1 MDVEK
6 LVRKFGTR
14 NPYKIA
20 KEMNIVVIFEPL
32 GEINGYF
39 TTVFRQRQIHINCD
53 LSEQQKLFTAAHE
66 LGHAV
71 LHPKANTPFLKGSTF
86 FSVNKL
92 EKEANLFAISL
103 LISDDDLKDANDC
116 TLQQLSCIFGYPEEL
131 IKLRI
136 K

>member
-6 LVRKFGTR
+6 LVDKFGTR
-14 NPYKIA
+14 NPFKIA

-39 TTVFRQRQIHINCD
+39 TTVFRQRQIHINCN

-92 EKEANLFAISL
+92 EKEANKFALML
-103 LISDDDLKDANDC
+103 LISDEDLNEFKDF
-116 TLQQLSCIFGYPEEL
+116 TLQQLSCIFGYPEEFMMQ
-131 IKLRI
+131 RI

>member
-6 LVRKFGTR
+6 LVDKFGTR
-14 NPYKIA
+14 NPFKIA

-39 TTVFRQRQIHINCD
+39 TTVFRQRQIHINCN

-66 LGHAV
+66 WGHAV
-71 LHPKANTPFLKGSTF
+71 LQPKDNTPFLKGSTF

-92 EKEANLFAISL
+92 EKEANKFALML
-103 LISDDDLKDANDC
+103 LISDEDLNELKDF
-116 TLQQLSCIFGYPEEL
+116 TLQQLSCIFGYPEEFMMQ
-131 IKLRI
+131 RI